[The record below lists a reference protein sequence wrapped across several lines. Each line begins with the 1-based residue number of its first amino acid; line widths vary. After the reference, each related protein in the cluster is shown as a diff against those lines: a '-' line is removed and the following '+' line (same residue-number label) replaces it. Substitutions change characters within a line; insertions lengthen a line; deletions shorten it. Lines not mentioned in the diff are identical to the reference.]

1 MKYQNQIE
9 AAFDRLG
16 YQPRP
21 GQVDAVNQI
30 VVAFIDEGAEN
41 VILNAPTGAGKS
53 IIGAATAETLTSV
66 LGGSDQAL
74 KSSISLTATNVLAKQ
89 YDGTFKKL
97 ADQQKYIVIKGASN
111 YGCSALSQEGQE
123 ENAESCAWYTM
134 VQSGSEF
141 DDVLTNHCN
150 RCEYLAVK
158 KRKNTVRHLTTNYSY
173 FFIDRMYTG
182 KFEDRDLVVWDE
194 AHLLND
200 LFSEHN
206 AIHFSQKRLQNMAQ
220 EIGDTVRITDLAI
233 AKSLSTIAADC
244 GKKDKINEKNYEQY
258 LHALQQIYAYA
269 KQQGTIAAERALRS
283 NQMSTYSK
291 LTRFVKKY
299 EGLACKIDDFFKYSY
314 DHVFEY
320 KEEEQAV
327 SVKPVFVGTMMEALQ
342 ASKRNL
348 FMSAT
353 LSEEFLTVTLK
364 LAPQKTK
371 FIKLAPTFPKENK
384 EVVFFD
390 PLSLSYTSLQN
401 PDVVKSLRR
410 NVAKIIRKHV
420 VEEGQRGIILAPSF
434 KLQNEIV
441 AELKPFLMS
450 GDVKLFEQRQG
461 EKLEHTL
468 NAFKQ
473 FKGTGA
479 VLISPAM
486 FEGIDLPGDL
496 SRFQI
501 LVKAPFPSLGD
512 KRMKFILDRYP
523 SLYNIITI
531 MKMVQGAGRSVRS
544 VDDHA
549 VTYVLDQNGQRL
561 FNSPQNIWR
570 DEFHL
575 RFSKFL

>member
-1 MKYQNQIE
+1 MKYKPQID
-9 AAFDRLG
+9 AAFERLG
-16 YQPRP
+16 FEPRD
-21 GQVDAVNQI
+21 GQREAVNQI
-30 VVAFIDEGAEN
+30 LEAFVDERMQN

-53 IIGAATAETLTSV
+53 IIGAVTAEALTMV
-66 LGGSDQAL
+66 KGGSAEAI

-89 YDGTFKKL
+89 YDGTFKKIGE
-97 ADQQKYIVIKGASN
+97 QGKYIMIKGASN
-111 YGCSALSQEGQE
+111 YDCSALSQPGQP

-141 DDVLTNHCN
+141 EDVIHQHCN
-150 RCEYLAVK
+150 KCEYLAVK
-158 KRKNTVRHLTTNYSY
+158 KKKNTVRHITTNYSY

-206 AIHFSQKRLQNMAQ
+206 AIHFSQKRVQHMAQ
-220 EIGDTVRITDLAI
+220 EIAETVRITDLEI
-233 AKSLSTIAADC
+233 SKLLVSIAADC
-244 GKKDKINEKNYEQY
+244 AKKDKINEKNYEAY
-258 LHALQQIYAYA
+258 LNAIMKVYRYA
-269 KQQGTIAAERALRS
+269 KEQGTILAERALRS
-283 NQMSTYSK
+283 GQMQSYSK

-299 EGLACKIDDFFKYSY
+299 EGLACKIDDFFKYAY

-320 KEEEQAV
+320 KEDEAAV

-342 ASKRNL
+342 ASDRNL

-353 LSEEFLTVTLK
+353 LSDEFLTTTLMLDK
-364 LAPQKTK
+364 AKTK
-371 FIKLAPTFPKENK
+371 FIKLEPTFPKENK

-410 NVAKIIRKHV
+410 NVAKIVRKHV
-420 VEEGQRGIILAPSF
+420 IDEGQRGIILAPSF

-441 AELKPFLMS
+441 SELQPVIKS
-450 GDVKLFEQRQG
+450 GDVKLFEHRQG
-461 EKLEHTL
+461 EKLENILT
-468 NAFKQ
+468 AFKQ
-473 FKGTGA
+473 YKGTSA

-512 KRMKFILDRYP
+512 KRMKFILDKYK
-523 SLYNIITI
+523 SLYSLITI
-531 MKMVQGAGRSVRS
+531 MKAVQGAGRSVRS
-544 VDDHA
+544 PDDHA
-549 VTYVLDQNGQRL
+549 TTYVLDQNLSRL
-561 FNSPQNIWR
+561 WSSQQNIWQN
-570 DEFHL
+570 EFTV
-575 RFSKFL
+575 RYTKFL